1 MEKLNDTILVYEN
14 CVANVYREL
23 SMHECIRICQTQE
36 LICKCL
42 KVGFKNKSSQATLKN
57 LKCYVSYIL
66 EMYKYVVHIKK
77 DIVLI
82 VKENEKIVEY
92 LKK

>member
-1 MEKLNDTILVYEN
+1 MKHEN
-14 CVANVYREL
+14 CVTKCL
-23 SMHECIRICQTQE
+23 QGTKSMHECIRICQTQE

-42 KVGFKNKSSQATLKN
+42 KVASKNKSSQATLKN
-57 LKCYVSYIL
+57 LKQACFLQAQKCIEVCSSHKERHCINC
-66 EMYKYVVHIKK
+66 
-77 DIVLI
+77 